1 MKFPPGLRPAASC
14 QPGKRPS
21 CQSQDVMRK
30 ENKRKHTKTVFRV
43 SGWFVFCWFWLAN
56 WFQKTSC
63 SIFCWAFRWFVTP
76 CDHTRPSCLAKDFS
90 TSLVVEFLCRLAIG
104 LDTPSISAYFQ
115 SKYFDDAKCHDASA
129 THCKKVFG
137 KQEITA
143 VSFKTK
149 RILNCFPSEKFSKQ
163 KKVFLLADENKM
175 LVCFRDLS
183 VTSGRT
189 SHNLP
194 LYSTSLDP

>member
-30 ENKRKHTKTVFRV
+30 KTNENIRKLSFGFLVGLSFVGFGWLIDSKRR
-43 SGWFVFCWFWLAN
+43 LAA
-56 WFQKTSC
+56 
-63 SIFCWAFRWFVTP
+63 IFCWAFRWFVTP